1 MNKKNIKDSQ
11 NFITSKHHINEILRN
26 VHLNTNDNIIEIGSG
41 KGHFT
46 FELAKR
52 CNYVTAIEIDP
63 KLCRITKNKLIEYE
77 NFQVI
82 NKDILQFKFPKNKSY
97 KIYGNIPYNISTDI
111 IRKIVFESTATE
123 SYLIVEYGFAKRLL
137 NTNRSLA
144 LFLMTEVD
152 ISILSKIPREY
163 FHPKPRVKCIILLS
177 EIKPSISFN
186 ACLLSPVDN
195 AKQLSR
201 SNPPNTCISVLSYW
215 FCCKVLNLLSN
226 KVE

>member
-111 IRKIVFESTATE
+111 I
-123 SYLIVEYGFAKRLL
+123 
-137 NTNRSLA
+137 
-144 LFLMTEVD
+144 
-152 ISILSKIPREY
+152 
-163 FHPKPRVKCIILLS
+163 
-177 EIKPSISFN
+177 
-186 ACLLSPVDN
+186 
-195 AKQLSR
+195 
-201 SNPPNTCISVLSYW
+201 
-215 FCCKVLNLLSN
+215 
-226 KVE
+226 

>member
-77 NFQVI
+77 NFRLSI
-82 NKDILQFKFPKNKSY
+82 
-97 KIYGNIPYNISTDI
+97 KIFYNLSFLKISH
-111 IRKIVFESTATE
+111 IR
-123 SYLIVEYGFAKRLL
+123 Y
-137 NTNRSLA
+137 
-144 LFLMTEVD
+144 M
-152 ISILSKIPREY
+152 
-163 FHPKPRVKCIILLS
+163 
-177 EIKPSISFN
+177 EIYPTI
-186 ACLLSPVDN
+186 
-195 AKQLSR
+195 
-201 SNPPNTCISVLSYW
+201 
-215 FCCKVLNLLSN
+215 
-226 KVE
+226 